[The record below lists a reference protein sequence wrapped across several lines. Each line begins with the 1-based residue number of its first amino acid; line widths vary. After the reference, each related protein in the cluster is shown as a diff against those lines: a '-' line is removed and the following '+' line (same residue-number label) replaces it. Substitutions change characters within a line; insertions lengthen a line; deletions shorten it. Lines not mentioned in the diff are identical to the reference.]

1 MADFSMTCSCGE
13 TMTVDAPNREAAIA
27 MLKGGMTQEA
37 LDGHMNEHHKGE
49 QKPTL
54 EQAHQMIESLV
65 A

>member
-1 MADFSMTCSCGE
+1 MANFSMSCSCGE
-13 TMTVDAPNREAAIA
+13 TVSVDAPNREAAVA

-37 LDGHMNEHHKGE
+37 LDAHMNEHHKGE

-54 EQAHQMIESLV
+54 AQAHQMIEQLV

>member
-1 MADFSMTCSCGE
+1 MADFSMTCECGE
-13 TMTVDAPNREAAIA
+13 TMAVDAPNRDAAIA
-27 MLKGGMTQEA
+27 MLKGGMTQGA
-37 LDGHMNEHHKGE
+37 LDEHFAAHHAGA

>member
-1 MADFSMTCSCGE
+1 
-13 TMTVDAPNREAAIA
+13 

-37 LDGHMNEHHKGE
+37 LDAHMSQFHKGE

-54 EQAHQMIESLV
+54 EQAHQMIEQQV